1 MSLESP
7 RGIHVEGA
15 NAPEH
20 RPPRAS
26 WLVFVGSLNV
36 LAPRNILFIVIF
48 IFILCLF
55 FMFIFIF
62 SRTGVAQGSHR
73 GRMFPSPPGIP
84 HSSYINFYPFA
95 GSGRGPI
102 PETQEGLFSEGAFFS
117 RGTRVS

>member
-36 LAPRNILFIVIF
+36 FAPRNILFIFIF
-48 IFILCLF
+48 IFIFYYLLKLAIR
-55 FMFIFIF
+55 MLQV
-62 SRTGVAQGSHR
+62 GVNR
-73 GRMFPSPPGIP
+73 
-84 HSSYINFYPFA
+84 
-95 GSGRGPI
+95 
-102 PETQEGLFSEGAFFS
+102 
-117 RGTRVS
+117 